1 MARMRKASLPYKL
14 EEYAHLLCMHS
25 FSRPIQLSL
34 YASIYFTSRVPLKSG
49 AYIVLP
55 PDLLRSGVIDLALR
69 RLNER
74 EGGTGLE
81 NLPTTKITEHTESIV
96 RLNFGNHQ
104 YAFVMECR
112 RAARGTL

>member
-49 AYIVLP
+49 AYIVLNP
-55 PDLLRSGVIDLALR
+55 RPLAIWRYRSGVTST
-69 RLNER
+69 ER
-74 EGGTGLE
+74 E
-81 NLPTTKITEHTESIV
+81 
-96 RLNFGNHQ
+96 
-104 YAFVMECR
+104 
-112 RAARGTL
+112 RGRDWSRELADDQNY